1 MLRGGVAEFT
11 GRVYLEQGEIGR
23 VIRKMRAATRIEGMS
38 EIKFMFTN
46 LNHILGY
53 AYLEAG
59 VLNIAADHATVAVEA
74 AAGLPFFLSQVAQ
87 ALQARISLL
96 LGDVERARQTFATI
110 GEMDAETTS
119 LFKFYL
125 VPISFAGIEIDLA
138 LGREDAAISK
148 VALVSAI
155 TDKLPLKIFLPEALY
170 LKGRTLLAQGQVVAA
185 KAALAQAQ
193 GVAVEIGNRRILW
206 QILVV
211 QAEAAEDVASAAQLR
226 ELARTEVNFLAEQ
239 MGSAELQASF
249 LARPDVQ
256 QVMTA
261 T

>member
-1 MLRGGVAEFT
+1 
-11 GRVYLEQGEIGR
+11 LEQGEIGR

-206 QILVV
+206 QILVA